1 MEQAEDQKTGERP
14 HTVDSRPITG
24 GARLDLLA
32 NGKGIFLVSDSME
45 QSVKGCIVSTTEEL
59 LTCKMQ
65 MDDARYANSPESG
78 TILHCAVPDDSCTYR
93 FEACYQ
99 SSTALP
105 EKLWYIK
112 SPTVVYREQSRKFV
126 RVPAILPM
134 IVRFKN
140 AYGGSREP
148 QKTTMVDISGNGI
161 CFISPEE
168 ASENSP
174 VEIVIP
180 ELPSYGELRTM
191 AIVCRCQEKKVLNHV
206 VYQVGAMFT
215 DHLSPANKM
224 KLERALTQLQR
235 EYLKRGM
242 GIR

>member
-1 MEQAEDQKTGERP
+1 MELAEETENTERS

-24 GARLDLLA
+24 EARLKTLSD
-32 NGKGIFLVSDSME
+32 GGGIFLVNDSME
-45 QSVKGCIVSTTEEL
+45 QSVKGYLVGTTEEL

-65 MDDARYANSPESG
+65 MDDARYINSPESG
-78 TILHCAVPDDSCTYR
+78 TVLHCAMPGESCTYR
-93 FEACYQ
+93 FEAYYQ
-99 SSTALP
+99 SSNALP

-112 SPTVVYREQSRKFV
+112 SPTVVYREQSRDFV

-134 IVRFKN
+134 VVRFKN
-140 AYGGSREP
+140 VYGGSREP
-148 QKTTMVDISGNGI
+148 RETTMVDISGNGI

-168 ASENSP
+168 TEENSP

-180 ELPSYGELRTM
+180 ELPGYGELRTT
-191 AIVCRCQEKKVLNHV
+191 AVVCRCREKKVLNHV
-206 VYQVGAMFT
+206 VYHVGAMFT
-215 DHLSPANKM
+215 DHLVPAEKM